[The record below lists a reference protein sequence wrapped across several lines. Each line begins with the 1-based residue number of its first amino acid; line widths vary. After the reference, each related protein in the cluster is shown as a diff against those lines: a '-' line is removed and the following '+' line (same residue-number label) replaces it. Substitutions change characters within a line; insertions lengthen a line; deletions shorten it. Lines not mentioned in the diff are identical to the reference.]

1 MFIYTDKSTLY
12 ICREAAQEVEINER
26 LRPRPRPLRVQE
38 EHHRRRGGDR
48 ILSQEQE
55 AFSDILSSYLILILQ
70 NLDSTWFW
78 ELY

>member
-55 AFSDILSSYLILILQ
+55 AFSDTLSSY
-70 NLDSTWFW
+70 
-78 ELY
+78 

>member
-1 MFIYTDKSTLY
+1 MGKLHTVHLYTTYLHNISKYLQYISTLY
-12 ICREAAQEVEINER
+12 ICRQAAQEVEIDER

-55 AFSDILSSYLILILQ
+55 AFSDILASY
-70 NLDSTWFW
+70 
-78 ELY
+78 